1 MKHFLLVLVC
11 ALATS
16 SAYAKEIKR
25 QCIMNDMIQAVL
37 TTIDEQDSVQRQNKI
52 ILCEPEEGSSC
63 TRVQYIS
70 LQEVGEHI
78 KRKCVKH

>member
-1 MKHFLLVLVC
+1 MKQFLVLFVC
-11 ALATS
+11 ALVTS
-16 SAYAKEIKR
+16 SAYATEAKR

-37 TTIDEQDSVQRQNKI
+37 ATIDEQDSVRRQNKI
-52 ILCEPEEGSSC
+52 ILCEPGEGSLC

-78 KRKCVKH
+78 KRKCNKH